1 MFLKFLGNGSA
12 FSKTHTSSY
21 FIYDEDIYFLDISM
35 YNVDKAMSL
44 KPEKYRNIYIFITHM
59 HDDHVGGIGLFIEKL
74 YFLKGRRP
82 IICIPRELFGDMF
95 VYLKTIGV
103 RKDMYK
109 MNARNVGQY
118 YTAYKVD
125 HAPELKDNQ
134 IYVSNKFLN
143 DSEDFF
149 NQKSEDPFKVGA
161 ILIDAGHGGKDP
173 GALKTY
179 KVNGKNVTIQ
189 EKDINLKVAKM
200 LYERLHAA
208 YPQKQ
213 IILTRSTDVFLSL
226 SERTDIANNVKVGE
240 NEAVLFIS
248 IHVNSSL
255 NKTSSGYEVWYLS
268 PGYRRNV
275 LDKSSVEADS
285 SLYTILNSMLEEE
298 YTTESIMI
306 AKFIMDGLTAQ
317 IGKESTARGIRAEE
331 WFVVKNSN
339 MPAVLIELGFVSNE
353 KEALLLNDEKYLKKA
368 TLGIYNGIG
377 AFITHFER
385 SQGFTSVQWS
395 KKWKIRDW

>member
-1 MFLKFLGNGSA
+1 MKKIKFFTFLFLIFN
-12 FSKTHTSSY
+12 FS
-21 FIYDEDIYFLDISM
+21 FIFASNDISLM
-35 YNVDKAMSL
+35 DKGKNLGMTLYWDSL
-44 KPEKYRNIYIFITHM
+44 SESGM
-59 HDDHVGGIGLFIEKL
+59 IEKNGHQL
-74 YFLKGRRP
+74 CFRAGEEIVLLDSIRMM
-82 IICIPRELFGDMF
+82 ITD
-95 VYLKTIGV
+95 
-103 RKDMYK
+103 
-109 MNARNVGQY
+109 
-118 YTAYKVD
+118 
-125 HAPELKDNQ
+125 APEIKENQ
-134 IYVSNKFLN
+134 IYVSNKFIN
-143 DSEDFF
+143 DSEEFF

-179 KVNGKNVTIQ
+179 KVNGKNVTIK

-213 IILTRSTDVFLSL
+213 IILTRDKDVFLTL
-226 SERTDIANNVKVGE
+226 GERTDIANNVKVGE

-255 NKTSSGYEVWYLS
+255 NKSSSGYEVWYLS
-268 PGYRRNV
+268 PGYRRTV
-275 LDKSSVEADS
+275 LDKSAADNDKN
-285 SLYTILNSMLEEE
+285 LFTIMNSMLEEE

-306 AKFIMDGLTAQ
+306 AKFIMDGLQGQ

-353 KEALLLNDEKYLKKA
+353 KEALLLNDDKYLKKA
-368 TLGIYNGIG
+368 TLGIYNGIS
-377 AFITHFER
+377 AFVTHFER
-385 SQGFTSVQWS
+385 SQGFTSVQ
-395 KKWKIRDW
+395 